1 MSSLASVSTT
11 VGMPGPL
18 VTTTRCRQALPDRRG
33 PRHRREMTT
42 SQRPPVTA
50 GFLERKRSIGT
61 AMTLLLLLG
70 IGVALG
76 GTIGMVLSSAV
87 TWLLAA
93 FAGS

>member
-1 MSSLASVSTT
+1 
-11 VGMPGPL
+11 
-18 VTTTRCRQALPDRRG
+18 
-33 PRHRREMTT
+33 MTT